1 MARLDTWESYFYPP
15 PDNTT
20 LRNIVDIRDPDE
32 LHSFESSAA
41 AFRQHKLNTVPTIVV
56 HSYDAEHVCA
66 IHRYLF
72 QDVYEWAG
80 EFRTMNMHKNGA
92 IREFADVNTSE
103 IDRYLAEVKH
113 LVTGTARNRL
123 DRSQF
128 IIAAADVFAH
138 LFQAHPF
145 REGNGR
151 SSKVF
156 MEQVSQRSRFTFD
169 FARVSPEEWNQASE
183 FSRPDIGKYDVVPDE
198 LVPVFRLIVVER
210 STD

>member
-1 MARLDTWESYFYPP
+1 M
-15 PDNTT
+15 
-20 LRNIVDIRDPDE
+20 RNVVDIRDPDE

-41 AFRQHKLNTVPTIVV
+41 AFRQRKLNSDRSLVV
-56 HSYDAEHVCA
+56 HSYDAEHVRA

-80 EFRTMNMHKNGA
+80 EFRTINMHKNGTR
-92 IREFADVNTSE
+92 REFADVNTGE
-103 IDRYLAEVKH
+103 IDRYLADVQH
-113 LVTGTARNRL
+113 LVTGTAWDRL
-123 DRSQF
+123 VQSQF
-128 IIAAADVFAH
+128 IIAAANVFAH
-138 LFQAHPF
+138 LNQAHPF

-156 MEQVSQRSRFTFD
+156 MEQVSQRSHFTFD
-169 FARVSPEEWNQASE
+169 YARVSPEEWNQASE

-210 STD
+210 SND